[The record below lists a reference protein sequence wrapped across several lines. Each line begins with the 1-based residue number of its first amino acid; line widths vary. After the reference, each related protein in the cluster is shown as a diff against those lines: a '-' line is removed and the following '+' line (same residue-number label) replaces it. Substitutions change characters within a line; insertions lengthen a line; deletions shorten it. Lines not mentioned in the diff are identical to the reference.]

1 MSQETK
7 ISNHWIYLLTD
18 GPYSKPLLFEK
29 LMYFEFLLRKGDEV
43 VLFLYQDAI
52 HIGNSNQFPKNM
64 LNIGAKLIELKE
76 KYSLFQVKACSRC
89 TAARGYL
96 DLSKSNLDNDL
107 FVSTKLLDFVQ
118 VTSVREFGRFVQK
131 GYRVL
136 Q

>member
-1 MSQETK
+1 MAQETK
-7 ISNHWIYLLTD
+7 ISNRWIYLLTD

-29 LMYFEFLLRKGDEV
+29 LGFIEHLLKEGNEV
-43 VLFLYQDAI
+43 VLFLYQDGI
-52 HIGNSNQFPKNM
+52 HIANTNQFPKNM
-64 LNIGAKLIELKE
+64 RNIGAKLIELKE
-76 KYSLFQVKACSRC
+76 KFTQFQVKACSRC

-107 FVSTKLLDFVQ
+107 FISSKLFDFVQ
-118 VTSVREFGRFVQK
+118 VTSVRDFGRFIQK